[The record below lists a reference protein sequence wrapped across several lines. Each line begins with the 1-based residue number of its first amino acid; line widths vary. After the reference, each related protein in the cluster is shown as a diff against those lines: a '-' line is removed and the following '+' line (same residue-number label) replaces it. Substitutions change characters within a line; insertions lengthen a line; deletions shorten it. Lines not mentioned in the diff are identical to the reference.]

1 MHCDILIRNCSLLT
15 PEYDVRESVSVAIDG
30 SYIAFIGNA
39 GEAEEQYTPRET
51 LDGRGKLLCRGS

>member
-39 GEAEEQYTPRET
+39 GEAEEQYTPGRPST
-51 LDGRGKLLCRGS
+51 DGASCLCRGS

>member
-39 GEAEEQYTPRET
+39 GKSESRGAEFEAAWAAT
-51 LDGRGKLLCRGS
+51 GS